1 MKYALVLLA
10 ILAGVWL
17 WRSGRGNQAQAA
29 KRAKSTKSARPP
41 ALQDMVSCAV
51 CALHLPQ
58 TDALPS
64 RSRVKTNTAVWYCS
78 AEHRQRGEG

>member
-10 ILAGVWL
+10 IVVGVWL
-17 WRSGRGNQAQAA
+17 WRSGRSNQAQAT
-29 KRAKSTKSARPP
+29 KTAKSTKSTPPP

-64 RSRVKTNTAVWYCS
+64 RNRAKTSTAIWYCS
-78 AEHRQRGEG
+78 TEHRQRDEA